1 MRVYLLL
8 TLLLVTNNVSAS
20 FITQHF
26 SVQDLNITKQGD
38 YFDNVIQANTTL
50 NLLFSLT
57 TDLTA
62 RYTDSA
68 TQVDYWDS
76 NSRYGSTTTNVGS
89 NQISLNSESTL
100 LDSILSIQ
108 SEADEI
114 QEIASITESFFDTVA
129 PGSLDMIDSLMS
141 VQRSYNSIQD
151 IQYKGSV
158 ENGNY
163 SETRFILSSW
173 VGVRSSQTVHQ
184 IDAQM
189 PSMASPASFLEYFR
203 QTPLQFSFGMSY
215 VSETRY
221 FDNHQIVYF
230 DANMSVDGRSLASLS
245 GSGDAYLISE
255 HSVVAPVE
263 VREPSLIGF
272 FLVLL
277 LYTFYCSTNRI
288 KALSA
293 STDGV
298 KRKNMVKGLPCR
310 TCS

>member
-1 MRVYLLL
+1 MCHAVYRSFKLSTLRSLKGRKIFVFQLKKIYRMILKRSSRILRALQYEKEFTVRVYLLL

-26 SVQDLNITKQGD
+26 SVQDLDITKQGD

-62 RYTDSA
+62 RYTDSS

-76 NSRYGSTTTNVGS
+76 NSRYRSTTTNVGS

-158 ENGNY
+158 ESGNY

-189 PSMASPASFLEYFR
+189 PSMASPAS
-203 QTPLQFSFGMSY
+203 Q
-215 VSETRY
+215 
-221 FDNHQIVYF
+221 
-230 DANMSVDGRSLASLS
+230 A
-245 GSGDAYLISE
+245 
-255 HSVVAPVE
+255 
-263 VREPSLIGF
+263 
-272 FLVLL
+272 
-277 LYTFYCSTNRI
+277 
-288 KALSA
+288 
-293 STDGV
+293 
-298 KRKNMVKGLPCR
+298 
-310 TCS
+310 